1 MIKDVCQQTV
11 KSKAKDFFKNSL
23 TGQLSQKDE
32 PYSTYTSEDLQDVI
46 ELGIFARIMLI
57 RNIDT
62 TDGLVNGAFGSIT
75 GIEKSQNDE
84 IRAVYVKFD
93 HPESGKKHISKL
105 AQTKSLPKDS
115 VRISPVEE
123 VLHGKNVTRKQLPLR
138 LGWAATIH
146 KVQGMTVKEIVVSLK
161 RTFAPGMAY
170 VALSRV
176 SSLKE
181 DITIAL
187 DSMESFHLAKA
198 ATEPSVEHSLTI
210 TFHNTEGLL
219 PHKEDITQATVMKNA
234 DIICFNETWLK
245 KETYLPPSLLPDFIL
260 CSKSRSEAYTSTSP
274 YSTLAAAERGGVAT
288 LSHKDIEKPTKLVL
302 INIYRPPVYPL
313 QLFCHNLDHLLDE
326 VDSKENLPVA
336 IIGDFNDNVFQ
347 LNSKILE
354 LLTNYG
360 YKQIV
365 QQMTTESGSCLDL
378 VFVKNFGKCP
388 TCTVIPIYYSFHDV
402 VQIYFD

>member
-1 MIKDVCQQTV
+1 M
-11 KSKAKDFFKNSL
+11 S
-23 TGQLSQKDE
+23 
-32 PYSTYTSEDLQDVI
+32 
-46 ELGIFARIMLI
+46 I

-62 TDGLVNGAFGSIT
+62 TDGLVNGAFGSVT

-84 IRAVYVKFD
+84 IRAVFVKFD
-93 HPESGKKHISKL
+93 HPES
-105 AQTKSLPKDS
+105 
-115 VRISPVEE
+115 VEE

-176 SSLKE
+176 SSLKGMHIIDFDPKVIYASE
-181 DITIAL
+181 DITRAL
-187 DSMESFHLAKA
+187 DSMESFHLSKSS
-198 ATEPSVEHSLTI
+198 TEPS
-210 TFHNTEGLL
+210 
-219 PHKEDITQATVMKNA
+219 
-234 DIICFNETWLK
+234 
-245 KETYLPPSLLPDFIL
+245 DFIL
-260 CSKSRSEAYTSTSP
+260 CSKSRSEAYTSSTSP

-288 LSHKDIEKPTKLVL
+288 LVHKDVHFSKKQYSAVNIEYVAIQIEKPTKLVL

-313 QLFCHNLDHLLDE
+313 QLFCHNLVHLLDE
-326 VDSKENLPVA
+326 VDSKESLPVA
-336 IIGDFNDNVFQ
+336 IMGDFNDNVFQ

-354 LLTNYG
+354 ILTNYG

-365 QQMTTESGSCLDL
+365 QQITTECGSCLDL
-378 VFVKNFGKCP
+378 TFVKNVDKCP